1 MSGMVSGVLDG
12 SALPVEECCG
22 EEKFLRVE
30 QDIIETS
37 EEGGSFTSY
46 QELEHRLSNLLEQL
60 DWDRD
65 REDDDDTQKAD
76 FF

>member
-1 MSGMVSGVLDG
+1 MLDG

-22 EEKFLRVE
+22 EEEFFRVE

-37 EEGGSFTSY
+37 EERDPFTFR
-46 QELEHRLSNLLEQL
+46 QPEDRLSNFFEQF

-65 REDDDDTQKAD
+65 REDDENI
-76 FF
+76 